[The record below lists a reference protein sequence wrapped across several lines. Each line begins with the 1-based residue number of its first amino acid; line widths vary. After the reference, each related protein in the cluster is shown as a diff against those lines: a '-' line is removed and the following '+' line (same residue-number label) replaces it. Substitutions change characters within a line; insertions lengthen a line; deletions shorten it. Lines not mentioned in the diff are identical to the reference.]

1 MKKKLFTEAQIVAVL
16 KQYEGG
22 REAMDVCRE
31 YGISKATLFNWRR
44 KYSGMETT
52 HLKELKAL
60 QAAAARRKT
69 VVLNKCMPN

>member
-31 YGISKATLFNWRR
+31 YGISKAILFNWRT
-44 KYSGMETT
+44 KYSGMATT
-52 HLKELKAL
+52 HLKALKAL
-60 QAAAARRKT
+60 QEENRRLKQ
-69 VVLNKCMPN
+69 M